1 MSFLRFIIAFVFF
14 AFVVYVNLSQDKQQ
28 KEMSDKYLH
37 NNVEFEGIV
46 TGFEQSGNH
55 EFGVF
60 QLKLTKSNVQEF
72 NDSVK
77 GGIFPYRIKGDIAEV
92 YASIAY
98 YRKLNDTLKVISNNR
113 RIYFNPSFSKET
125 EDIKLITK
133 SYDLD
138 FVKENTVFKDLG
150 DGKVSKTNY
159 LLFGNWEV
167 GESILKKQ

>member
-1 MSFLRFIIAFVFF
+1 MSSIRFIIAFLFF
-14 AFVVYVNLSQDKQQ
+14 AFVVYVNLSQDKKQ

-46 TGFEQSGNH
+46 TGFQQSGNH

-72 NDSVK
+72 NDSLK
-77 GGIFPYRIKGDIAEV
+77 EGIFPYRIKGDIAEV

-98 YRKLNDTLKVISNNR
+98 YRKLNDTLKVVSNNHL
-113 RIYFNPSFSKET
+113 IYFNPSFSKET
-125 EDIKLITK
+125 TDIEIIT
-133 SYDLD
+133 DQLNRD
-138 FVKENTVFKDLG
+138 FVKENTVFKDIEE
-150 DGKVSKTNY
+150 DKSSKTNY

-167 GESILKKQ
+167 GGSILKKQ